1 VVMDSGEFA
10 EKPWMKNFGE
20 LRELREETAR
30 INEVIEAE
38 FGQIEPEDRL

>member
-1 VVMDSGEFA
+1 MRQPNECAD
-10 EKPWMKNFGE
+10 KPWMKMFGG

-30 INEVIEAE
+30 INEVIDAE